1 MLTGKGPP
9 FRRRLRVQG
18 ARKRS
23 PMTHRHLDSAVLS
36 GFSVGAGVSLQ
47 GLASQVVFT
56 GPSAPRGGGE
66 GAGWVRVGVRHP
78 RKDVHLNSKRKR
90 SSSHNTSVSMC
101 LLSVKPQ

>member
-1 MLTGKGPP
+1 MVLTGNGPP
-9 FRRRLRVQG
+9 FRRRLGVQE

-23 PMTHRHLDSAVLS
+23 PTTHRHLGSAVLS

-47 GLASQVVFT
+47 GLASRVVFT
-56 GPSAPRGGGE
+56 GPSAPCGGG

-78 RKDVHLNSKRKR
+78 RKDIHLNSKRRR

>member
-1 MLTGKGPP
+1 MVLTGKGPP

-56 GPSAPRGGGE
+56 GPSAPRGGGWGGGGVGKGGGPPPKE
-66 GAGWVRVGVRHP
+66 GRTP
-78 RKDVHLNSKRKR
+78 EFKEKEEFQS
-90 SSSHNTSVSMC
+90 
-101 LLSVKPQ
+101 